1 MITNEEIEALVQ
13 SHVAPTLSKLES
25 MEKRRNEVRSLVLR
39 LARGPGAD
47 FVVRG
52 G

>member
-1 MITNEEIEALVQ
+1 MTINEEIEARVQ
-13 SHVAPTLSKLES
+13 SHVTTTLSKLES
-25 MEKRRNEVRSLVLR
+25 MEKRPNEVRSLVLQ
-39 LARGPGAD
+39 LARGKGAD